1 MKSKLLTE
9 VPFEQL
15 EMSGSNL
22 TDGVFALLV
31 KAIEAHGVNRLS
43 LNVGNVKNR
52 DPITALFRLSTLVR
66 SLHITQHH
74 YNTYGAHEFFG
85 RYSLD
90 WALVFLK
97 MFSNKLDKLRVENRS
112 FKDYLSI
119 EQANVLVE
127 RLPLLEKHVW
137 FEATCNKYDNGLSVE
152 RDGYWIEDI
161 FWQLKFNNDL
171 RRPITDR
178 NPSIHLTE
186 SSTADQAHTP
196 KGSGRSGE
204 MAGAGG
210 ELLIVDH
217 VKYRTSDAGKSPI
230 GSLHLFTEYVEW
242 RDSSSPVRHKIAF
255 GDIKGQK
262 VSPPHKPKVQLQ
274 IVMQDEGQ
282 STFVFLRP
290 NTTREQLVAERDT
303 FKETLQQA
311 LVAHRQRV
319 QQMTKSAESGSRD
332 AEIVEKRRILQQSK
346 QLEELYKHLVT
357 SKLLTPQ
364 DFWTDY
370 YKTTGKSEERTG
382 MTGAFLAN
390 IAQSDT
396 NGLKLNLNTN
406 IIQNIFAT
414 YPMVERKHLEL
425 VPHEMSEEE
434 FWVKFATSHYFH
446 REREVLPNPDDP
458 FADCVKADEE
468 EISKLVSAGAKR
480 KRLNFDY
487 LSDNVVSEING
498 AQRSESSTTL
508 SGKDKQRTTLI
519 RRCNYLSERI
529 LQTQQVASANAAA
542 AASSSSTTSAPG
554 AANGTTNGVNGEG
567 KSNGSGY
574 AVLHRWMGDSAE
586 DAMESAELAEEE
598 QEMQL
603 QPIKVADG
611 TSLVVPEFTADEVA
625 RFRTIIH
632 DFIDDVTQENIIN
645 THDDWLL
652 APSTSNVIGRVNELV
667 KHFWTCFPPVTPE
680 LEAKI
685 ERMEQT
691 LRRYEQ
697 TALAEAEQ
705 RFGPEAFVHTR
716 DMIVRAHEKYTAFQS
731 RKKNKPA
738 LPTCV
743 MLSRRLSHNL
753 LKFWSR
759 SVASTAEGP
768 PQRIRGAAV
777 KRPEFDFDYLL
788 EPENLEKIRDE
799 IKARKGVGD
808 IDALHAT
815 WSEIQSIM
823 GGERRVEEREYERL
837 WDALYSEAA
846 RIPNRTYEGA
856 VVVDVLNPDAKRVD
870 PSLKTAEQIVHT
882 WRSLLHP
889 TEASGQRSYTFIG
902 PLARLER
909 AVLEYAWARV
919 QALGFKPVLVSDLVP
934 RDIGEACGMMH
945 EGMQYTLDRDPSTV
959 LSGTAEMGI
968 AAMLRGTT
976 FPAEELPLRF
986 VALSRYTVEMFTVC
1000 APSQSAA
1007 ELSFLV
1013 DVQKDTLR
1021 NLGLHARVLEM
1032 PSEELGA
1039 SAHRKYDIEA
1049 WMPGRKLFGEV
1060 SSASNCTDFQ
1070 SRRLG
1075 IRYTDSSG
1083 ARHFAHTC
1091 NGTAIAV
1098 PRALIAILET
1108 FQDEKRKGSMREF
1121 PESIRHRIERS
1132 DASGKPIRDEKI
1144 KFQTGPSFF

>member
-1 MKSKLLTE
+1 
-9 VPFEQL
+9 
-15 EMSGSNL
+15 
-22 TDGVFALLV
+22 
-31 KAIEAHGVNRLS
+31 
-43 LNVGNVKNR
+43 
-52 DPITALFRLSTLVR
+52 
-66 SLHITQHH
+66 
-74 YNTYGAHEFFG
+74 
-85 RYSLD
+85 
-90 WALVFLK
+90 
-97 MFSNKLDKLRVENRS
+97 
-112 FKDYLSI
+112 
-119 EQANVLVE
+119 
-127 RLPLLEKHVW
+127 
-137 FEATCNKYDNGLSVE
+137 
-152 RDGYWIEDI
+152 
-161 FWQLKFNNDL
+161 
-171 RRPITDR
+171 
-178 NPSIHLTE
+178 
-186 SSTADQAHTP
+186 
-196 KGSGRSGE
+196 

-652 APSTSNVIGRVNELV
+652 APSTSNGASSNGRGRDSHDDEDDDDDDAAAIEQAVVAPARPRPLDPATQ
-667 KHFWTCFPPVTPE
+667 WGALTPYVGE
-680 LEAKI
+680 I
-685 ERMEQT
+685 RV
-691 LRRYEQ
+691 
-697 TALAEAEQ
+697 
-705 RFGPEAFVHTR
+705 VH
-716 DMIVRAHEKYTAFQS
+716 
-731 RKKNKPA
+731 
-738 LPTCV
+738 
-743 MLSRRLSHNL
+743 
-753 LKFWSR
+753 
-759 SVASTAEGP
+759 
-768 PQRIRGAAV
+768 
-777 KRPEFDFDYLL
+777 
-788 EPENLEKIRDE
+788 
-799 IKARKGVGD
+799 
-808 IDALHAT
+808 DA
-815 WSEIQSIM
+815 M
-823 GGERRVEEREYERL
+823 GG
-837 WDALYSEAA
+837 WAA
-846 RIPNRTYEGA
+846 TKRNTVGGWAATKTTPGTEGA
-856 VVVDVLNPDAKRVD
+856 
-870 PSLKTAEQIVHT
+870 
-882 WRSLLHP
+882 
-889 TEASGQRSYTFIG
+889 G
-902 PLARLER
+902 
-909 AVLEYAWARV
+909 
-919 QALGFKPVLVSDLVP
+919 
-934 RDIGEACGMMH
+934 
-945 EGMQYTLDRDPSTV
+945 
-959 LSGTAEMGI
+959 
-968 AAMLRGTT
+968 
-976 FPAEELPLRF
+976 
-986 VALSRYTVEMFTVC
+986 
-1000 APSQSAA
+1000 AP
-1007 ELSFLV
+1007 
-1013 DVQKDTLR
+1013 
-1021 NLGLHARVLEM
+1021 
-1032 PSEELGA
+1032 P
-1039 SAHRKYDIEA
+1039 
-1049 WMPGRKLFGEV
+1049 
-1060 SSASNCTDFQ
+1060 
-1070 SRRLG
+1070 
-1075 IRYTDSSG
+1075 
-1083 ARHFAHTC
+1083 
-1091 NGTAIAV
+1091 
-1098 PRALIAILET
+1098 
-1108 FQDEKRKGSMREF
+1108 
-1121 PESIRHRIERS
+1121 
-1132 DASGKPIRDEKI
+1132 
-1144 KFQTGPSFF
+1144 